1 MSCIPMQTQ
10 MQSPQPQHSQ
20 HKHSQ
25 PNRLNSFQQI
35 AKERLEYAVE
45 IYYETSVHKKFLA
58 DVYAVIP
65 KGRKCVIWFTNK
77 QCWLFQ
83 IAKRPYTPGAPGTQ
97 RDAVV
102 YDDVRM
108 IHMQFTNDAWYAGQ
122 GTIIYGTCISEKRN
136 DVQRR
141 FSVENVHWLCGEK
154 QPDSGT
160 LGRFTAFFD
169 AYSKE
174 SSSSCGHQFKLC
186 MPIMHTKYDDAVR
199 DAMSIT
205 TYDVFCI
212 QHRFLNRA
220 CSEYKNLFMNSV
232 NLVVEPQMQMQMQT
246 QPQTQPQPQTLSFF
260 PKQANATNANATNA
274 NATNANAT
282 NANATNANATNANVE
297 QQHAQKTMQRQI
309 IRTFVIR
316 PDAQNDIYYV
326 LHSPDEP
333 ITPTTMIA
341 HIPNYKTSVM
351 MNSLFRNIKENRNLD
366 ALEESDSED
375 ETNIPLVDLNKWVRM
390 SCTFSGRFKRWQ
402 PILMHS
408 H

>member
-1 MSCIPMQTQ
+1 MQTQ
-10 MQSPQPQHSQ
+10 MQSQPQHSQHSQ

-97 RDAVV
+97 RDTVV

-108 IHMQFTNDAWYAGQ
+108 IHMHFTNDAWYAGQ

-174 SSSSCGHQFKLC
+174 SSSSSSSSGHQFKLC

-220 CSEYKNLFMNSV
+220 CSECKNLFMNSV
-232 NLVVEPQMQMQMQT
+232 NLVVEPQMQPQMQMQMQT
-246 QPQTQPQPQTLSFF
+246 QPTLSFF
-260 PKQANATNANATNA
+260 PKQANAINANAINANAINANATN
-274 NATNANAT
+274 TNAI
-282 NANATNANATNANVE
+282 NANVE
-297 QQHAQKTMQRQI
+297 QQHAQKTMQYEQRQTV
-309 IRTFVIR
+309 RTFVIR

-326 LHSPDEP
+326 LRSPDEP
-333 ITPTTMIA
+333 ITPNTMIA

-366 ALEESDSED
+366 ALEESDDED
-375 ETNIPLVDLNKWVRM
+375 DALIPLVDLNKWARM
-390 SCTFSGRFKRWQ
+390 SCAFIARFKRWQ
-402 PILMHS
+402 PITF
-408 H
+408 

>member
-1 MSCIPMQTQ
+1 MQTQ